1 MSSPPPSGY
10 EAAGWIEHR
19 EKKSAGKRD
28 RDLDRDK
35 GKGGHDTGS
44 SKWSDTDWAPAT
56 ADGVAGATDD
66 DLFMVGKHCSVCRVL
81 DFLPLPCSTCHS
93 SFCNSH
99 GVAHVCPAGPAAT
112 AGRAHRGPGA
122 HAHAASPSTCP
133 PTPSTGCGHSH
144 GDTTAGRSSARTP
157 AKTPAKTQAPTS
169 SVSASASKPP
179 KRRCPVKGCKKSLGL
194 FSIECRAC
202 RGLFCPAH
210 RFESD
215 HYCAGRGSPAAN
227 SRLLNMAQNSRLVGV
242 VA

>member
-1 MSSPPPSGY
+1 MSSPPPSGH

-19 EKKSAGKRD
+19 EKKSAGKRPQQ
-28 RDLDRDK
+28 
-35 GKGGHDTGS
+35 GG
-44 SKWSDTDWAPAT
+44 SKWSDADWAPAT

-81 DFLPLPCSTCHS
+81 DFLPLTCSTCDA

-99 GVAHVCPAGPAAT
+99 GVAHVCPAGPAAV

-122 HAHAASPSTCP
+122 HAHAASPSTCR
-133 PTPSTGCGHSH
+133 PTPSTGCAHSH
-144 GDTTAGRSSARTP
+144 GEPTAGRSISSAR
-157 AKTPAKTQAPTS
+157 TQAPTS
-169 SVSASASKPP
+169 SSASASKPP

-215 HYCAGRGSPAAN
+215 HNCAGRGSPAAN
-227 SRLLNMAQNSRLVGV
+227 SRLLNTRLVGV
-242 VA
+242 AA

>member
-1 MSSPPPSGY
+1 MGAPPSGY

-19 EKKSAGKRD
+19 EKKSPGKRPQQ
-28 RDLDRDK
+28 
-35 GKGGHDTGS
+35 GGHDTGS

-56 ADGVAGATDD
+56 SDGVAGATDD

-81 DFLPLPCSTCHS
+81 DFLPLTCHACDK

-112 AGRAHRGPGA
+112 AADHDHGPGRAHTASPTCPVVTTSPGA
-122 HAHAASPSTCP
+122 TG
-133 PTPSTGCGHSH
+133 STGGYQ
-144 GDTTAGRSSARTP
+144 GEANTGRST
-157 AKTPAKTQAPTS
+157 APTS
-169 SVSASASKPP
+169 ASARPP

-202 RGLFCPAH
+202 QALFCPAH

-215 HYCAGRGSPAAN
+215 HSCAGRGSPAAN
-227 SRLLNMAQNSRLVGV
+227 SRLLNSRLLSVT
-242 VA
+242 A